1 MRRMI
6 VAAVFLIGLTTMAGR
21 LEWEMMAEKTDL
33 EGREAPMS
41 LTILSAGRAYAQQT
55 VKSLTYADVD
65 AIFSKYH
72 CTVCHGG
79 DDPRAGLSLE
89 THSKLLK
96 GGKGGPVVIPGNPG
110 KSELVLRLKGLSEP
124 RMPYTG
130 PPWLADEEIGTIEQW
145 IAAGAIEGR

>member
-1 MRRMI
+1 MRRML
-6 VAAVFLIGLTTMAGR
+6 VAVVFLMGCITTFGQ
-21 LEWEMMAEKTDL
+21 LELGTMGEKADL
-33 EGREAPMS
+33 ESPGASTS
-41 LTILSAGRAYAQQT
+41 LTVSSAARAHAQQT
-55 VKSLTYADVD
+55 VKSPAYTEVD
-65 AIFSKYH
+65 AVFSKYH

-79 DDPRAGLSLE
+79 AEPRAGLSLE
-89 THSKLLK
+89 NHGKLLK

-145 IAAGAIEGR
+145 VAAGAAEGK